1 MLLAMKAEQ
10 RRGRGGALR
19 EFLQTEASS
28 GIVLV
33 FATVVALVWANLNRW
48 SYARIWTQPF
58 TLGPVAN
65 GITLDRRGWINEAL
79 MTVFFLVVGLEI
91 KRELVDGELKDRRIA
106 ALPIWAA
113 AGGMAVPAIIYAL
126 INAGS
131 GTARGWAIPMATD
144 IAMAVGV
151 LALFGNRVPNSVK
164 IFLLALAIVDDIGSV
179 LVIAVFYGHAISMV
193 WLGLAIATLGIIVI
207 LKSIGVRTL
216 WVYGVFGLGL
226 WLALLYSGVHP
237 TLAGVACGL
246 LAPTNVKH
254 NGESIVEWLEHRLVP
269 ISSFVVVPLF
279 ALANAGVPIG
289 VDAFRDVVSSRLGA
303 GIILGLVCGKPLGI
317 VVFALLA
324 VKLRAARLPED
335 ATWPSVI
342 GVAAL
347 GGMGFTVSLFIAG
360 LAFTGRDSG
369 GALAAQ
375 ARLAV
380 LVGTLVSGVI
390 GAGLLKKTRNPS
402 RAG

>member
-1 MLLAMKAEQ
+1 MAEEEQ
-10 RRGRGGALR
+10 RGRGGTLR
-19 EFLQTEASS
+19 EFVRTEASS

-33 FATVVALVWANLNRW
+33 LATVAALAWANANRW
-48 SYARIWTQPF
+48 SYARIWTQPL
-58 TLGPVAN
+58 TLGPVKQ
-65 GITLDRRGWINEAL
+65 GITFDRRGWINEAL

-113 AGGMAVPAIIYAL
+113 VGGMAVPAMIYAL
-126 INAGS
+126 INTGS

-144 IAMAVGV
+144 IAIAVGV
-151 LALFGNRVPNSVK
+151 LALLGNRVPNSVR

-179 LVIAVFYGHAISMV
+179 LVIAIFYGHSVSMV
-193 WLGLAIATLGIIVI
+193 WLGAAIAIFGAIVTLKV
-207 LKSIGVRTL
+207 VRVHTL
-216 WVYGVFGLGL
+216 WVYGLLGLGL
-226 WLALLYSGVHP
+226 WYSLFNAGVHP

-246 LAPTNVKH
+246 LAPTNVKRS
-254 NGESIVEWLEHRLVP
+254 GVSIVEWLEHRLVP

-289 VDAFRDVVSSRLGA
+289 VDALRDVVSSRLGV

-317 VVFALLA
+317 VLFAFLA

-335 ATWPSVI
+335 ATWPSVV

-360 LAFTGRDSG
+360 LAFTEGDSG